1 MKMEPDFL
9 DRYQR
14 QIQLTEIGLQ
24 GQQKL
29 RAARILVVGLG
40 GLGCP
45 VSQYLVMAGVGCIG
59 LVDGDTVSL
68 GNLQRQTLYRN
79 DDVGKSKVQMALQ
92 QLQSLNP
99 SLEVLVFDTAL
110 TPENSLD
117 IVVLFDLVI
126 DCTDNFKTRYLINDV
141 CAQLNKSWVYG
152 SVSRFEGQVAV
163 FNVNIRKEGKAYS
176 LNYRDV
182 FPEMP
187 KEGEV
192 LACAETGVLGSVVG
206 VVGSLQATEAL
217 KYFTG
222 AGNLLCNQL
231 LTYNALKQ
239 TLFTV
244 KLSQ

>member
-1 MKMEPDFL
+1 MEMEADFL

-14 QIQLTEIGLQ
+14 QIQLSEIGLQ

-29 RAARILVVGLG
+29 RSARILIVGLG

-45 VSQYLVMAGVGCIG
+45 VSQYLAMAGVGCIG

-79 DDVGKSKVQMALQ
+79 DDVGKSKVQIAFN
-92 QLQSLNP
+92 QLQSINP
-99 SLEVLVFDTAL
+99 SLELLVFDTPL

-126 DCTDNFKTRYLINDV
+126 DCTDNFTARYLINDV

-163 FNVNIRKEGKAYS
+163 FNVNIRGDDKLFS

-192 LACAETGVLGSVVG
+192 LACDEAGVLGSVVG
-206 VVGSLQATEAL
+206 VVGALQATEAL
-217 KYFTG
+217 KYFTE
-222 AGNLLCNQL
+222 AGNLLRNQL

-239 TLFTV
+239 TMFTV